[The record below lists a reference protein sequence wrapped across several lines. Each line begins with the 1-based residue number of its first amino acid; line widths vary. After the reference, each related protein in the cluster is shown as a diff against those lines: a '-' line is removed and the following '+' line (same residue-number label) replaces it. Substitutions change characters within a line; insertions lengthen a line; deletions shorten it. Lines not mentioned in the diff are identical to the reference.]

1 MKNTTVPAKE
11 DPPPRYTD
19 RSVATTEASN
29 RSCTAIHMVERF
41 EGPNGVICQKEQT
54 AVCYTSE

>member
-1 MKNTTVPAKE
+1 MYCAPAKK
-11 DPPPRYTD
+11 DPPPRYTG

-29 RSCTAIHMVERF
+29 RSFTALHVVQRF

-54 AVCYTSE
+54 AVCFT